1 MSNCSCQCKSTY
13 AFFFI
18 EYTDHQEKSP
28 HFWILTRAV
37 RDFVENE
44 GGGQLP
50 LSGKLPD
57 MKSDTLN
64 YIGLQ
69 KIYREKALADFNAV
83 KKRVHGF
90 IEDSEVSIPDETI
103 ELFCKNAAH
112 ITVIQYQPLTDFHVQ
127 PEKLGLRKKKWM
139 IS

>member
-1 MSNCSCQCKSTY
+1 
-13 AFFFI
+13 
-18 EYTDHQEKSP
+18 
-28 HFWILTRAV
+28 LTRAV

-69 KIYREKALADFNAV
+69 KIYREKALSDLEAI
-83 KKRVHGF
+83 KKRVKGF
-90 IEDSEVSIPDETI
+90 VEGADIIIPDETI
-103 ELFCKNAAH
+103 ELVCKNAANVM
-112 ITVIQYQPLTDFHVQ
+112 VIQYRPLTENKMQ
-127 PEKLGLRKKKWM
+127 SEKLGKK
-139 IS
+139 